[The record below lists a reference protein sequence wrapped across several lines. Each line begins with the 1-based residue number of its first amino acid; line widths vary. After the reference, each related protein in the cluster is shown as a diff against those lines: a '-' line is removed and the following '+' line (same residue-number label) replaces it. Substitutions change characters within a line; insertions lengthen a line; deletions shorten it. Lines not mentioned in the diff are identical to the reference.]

1 MKKKLPTLNKKVI
14 KKIDLKILGLVNEI
28 EKFMFAEDRLTLYG
42 RTDKIIEAKLK
53 ELKKVI

>member
-28 EKFMFAEDRLTLYG
+28 EKFMFAEDRFALYD
-42 RTDKIIEAKLK
+42 RTDKIIEAKMR